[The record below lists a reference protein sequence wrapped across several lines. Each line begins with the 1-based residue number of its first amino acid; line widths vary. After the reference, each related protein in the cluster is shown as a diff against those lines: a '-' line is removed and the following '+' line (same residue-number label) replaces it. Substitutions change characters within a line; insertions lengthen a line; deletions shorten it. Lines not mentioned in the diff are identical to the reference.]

1 MRKTL
6 LATLPMLMLATSADA
21 LPKYTSTRMTCD
33 RVQATVRQHGIVI
46 LTYPSANR
54 SGRMLYDTY
63 VASRRFCRPG
73 EILQHVTV
81 PSANR
86 PYCPV
91 RKCRP
96 DDRRDNHDGGREQR
110 GPNDPTHG

>member
-1 MRKTL
+1 MRTL
-6 LATLPMLMLATSADA
+6 LAVLPMLIIATSVQAV
-21 LPKYTSTRMTCD
+21 PKYTSTRMTCD
-33 RVQATVRQHGIVI
+33 RVQATVRQHGIVV
-46 LTYPSANR
+46 LAYPSKPKG
-54 SGRMLYDTY
+54 GRMISDTY

-73 EILQHVTV
+73 EITDRVNV

-91 RKCRP
+91 LKCKPEEPR
-96 DDRRDNHDGGREQR
+96 DGGDGGSQER